1 MPAKIQAPIECF
13 QRLRSRRF
21 DYQSTH
27 HADAIVYQHF
37 HQAISEIEE
46 TLLELVVPVWEL
58 IQGGGGLANVTRRI
72 GEDLSSKGWQKQKF
86 HIVKSVNNLETSSST
101 HEIDHVKA
109 FEQGVLA
116 LEIEWNNKDP
126 FFDRDLTTFSRLHG
140 NGAISAGIVITRGYS
155 LQNGMEN
162 IIREHTER
170 LGVTTFDELQDLF
183 GLNPTLSH
191 RNTIKRKL
199 EESNDS
205 FARIWSKQFVQS
217 KFGTSTTHWNKLMD
231 RFERGVGSPC
241 PVIAI
246 GIPVSIVQT

>member
-1 MPAKIQAPIECF
+1 MQASKECF
-13 QRLRSRRF
+13 QRLRNRRF
-21 DYQSTH
+21 DYQTTH

-37 HQAISEIEE
+37 QQAISEIEE
-46 TLLELVVPVWEL
+46 TLLKLGIPVWEL

-72 GEDLSSKGWQKQKF
+72 GEDLSNKGWKKRKF
-86 HIVKSVNNLETSSST
+86 DIVKSVNNFVTSSST
-101 HEIDHVKA
+101 HEIDHVKE
-109 FEQGVLA
+109 FEHGALA

-126 FFDRDLTTFSRLHG
+126 FFDRDLTTFSRLHS
-140 NGAISAGIVITRGYS
+140 NGAISAGIVITRGSS

-162 IIREHTER
+162 IIREHVER
-170 LGVTTFDELQDLF
+170 LGVTTLDEVQESF
-183 GLNPTLSH
+183 GLNPTLSQ
-191 RNTIKRKL
+191 RNTIKEKL
-199 EESNDS
+199 VESNDS

-217 KFGTSTTHWNKLMD
+217 KFGTSTTHWNKLID